1 MYIFWNIAIYDV
13 ALRCLQ
19 GKVWVYRGLLFQ
31 LLKSVYNG
39 FGKQKVLDRK

>member
-1 MYIFWNIAIYDV
+1 MYIFWNVAIYDV

-19 GKVWVYRGLLFQ
+19 AKALVYRGLLFQ
-31 LLKSVYNG
+31 YSIYDG